1 MKPTRLPIANLAWLI
16 TFWAIAHAAVIANL
30 HFPNMPRLIGMAM
43 IAGFAVSTFAFCV
56 YVRTIDLS
64 GTADKLLATI
74 SLIFN
79 MAFLV
84 GISDLGSK
92 LRSEIK
98 PVGILLIVFWAYG
111 MKAVWDQLRD
121 AFK

>member
-16 TFWAIAHAAVIANL
+16 TFWAIAHAAVIANFY
-30 HFPNMPRLIGMAM
+30 FPTTPRLISIAM
-43 IAGFAVSTFAFCV
+43 IGGFAVSTFAFCV

-84 GISDLGSK
+84 EISDLGSK
-92 LRSEIK
+92 LTSEIK
-98 PVGILLIVFWAYG
+98 PVGILLLVFWAYG